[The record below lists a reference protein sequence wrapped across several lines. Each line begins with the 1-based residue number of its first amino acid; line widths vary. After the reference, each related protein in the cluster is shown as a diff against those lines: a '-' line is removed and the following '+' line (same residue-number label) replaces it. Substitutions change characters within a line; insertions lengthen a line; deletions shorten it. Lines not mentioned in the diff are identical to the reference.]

1 MGEPLKKEFG
11 NYTYEEYLRWPEQE
25 RWEIID
31 GMAYM
36 SAAPSRKHQEVQVE
50 LIRQFSNYLVDKV
63 CRVYGSPFDVRLAQK
78 DDTDKDIRNI
88 VQPDVTIVCDPSNL
102 DDKGCKGSPDLV
114 IEIISPSTASIDYIE
129 KLSLYEKYG
138 VKEYW
143 IIHPIDEIVMIY
155 ALEDN
160 MKYGRP
166 TIYSK
171 ENSVD
176 VGIFKDLTIEL
187 KRVFSD

>member
-1 MGEPLKKEFG
+1 MGEPLKREFG
-11 NYTYEEYLRWPEQE
+11 NYTYVEYLTWPEQE

-31 GMAYM
+31 GTAYM

-50 LIRQFSNYLVDKV
+50 LIRQISNYLVGKV
-63 CRVYGSPFDVRLAQK
+63 CRVYGSPFDVRLVSK
-78 DDTDKDIRNI
+78 DDADKNIRNI
-88 VQPDVTIVCDPSNL
+88 VQPDITVVCDPSKL

-114 IEIISPSTASIDYIE
+114 VEIVSPSTASIDYIE
-129 KLSLYEKYG
+129 KLSLYEKYD

-155 ALEDN
+155 KLDDN

-166 TIYSK
+166 NIYSK
-171 ENSVD
+171 ENSVI
-176 VGIFKDLTIEL
+176 VGIFEDLTIEL
-187 KRVFSD
+187 KKVFGD